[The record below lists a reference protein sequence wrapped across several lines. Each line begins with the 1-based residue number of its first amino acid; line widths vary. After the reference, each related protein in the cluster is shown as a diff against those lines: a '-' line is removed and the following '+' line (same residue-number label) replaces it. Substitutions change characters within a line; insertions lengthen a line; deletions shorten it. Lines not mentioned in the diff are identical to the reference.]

1 MRDDKKIY
9 FTQRILPC
17 SRRMYA
23 AALAIMGSADDASD
37 AVQTGMLR
45 IWENIRDGKYPEN
58 PEGYCLLTVRN
69 ICISMLDRQRRELCL
84 ESNPAVSSTE
94 NPAEMK
100 LQLSDVALGLRELT
114 PNERKAIEMN
124 AWGGCRPE
132 EIAKVLGVTESN
144 ARQILSRGRRHL
156 RKIFSK

>member
-23 AALAIMGSADDASD
+23 AALAIIGSSDDASD

-58 PEGYCLLTVRN
+58 PEGYCLLTIRN
-69 ICISMLDRQRRELCL
+69 ICISMLDRQRREQPLDD
-84 ESNPAVSSTE
+84 NPAVGNAE

-100 LQLSDVALGLRELT
+100 LQLSEVELGLRALP
-114 PNERKAIEMN
+114 PNERKAIELN

-132 EIAKVLGVTESN
+132 EIAGILGVTEPN
-144 ARQILSRGRRHL
+144 ARMILSRGRRHL